1 MARFDAYN
9 SECLLF
15 SFKDGLLARLAHDL
29 KLQVERFSIEVDES
43 DRSIQATFDPSS
55 ISVVCAQIDGR
66 DDPSTLSKGDKK
78 KIYDNVTKDVL
89 RVRKFPDICFDSTN
103 RARSKCTENP
113 GGFRRAYGPRAV
125 DGSPSSAFISPISG
139 SSPTPPRSGAS
150 RSNPTSWFGSAC
162 RARAERGLMPAS
174 AGGSTCVAACFWHSC
189 AA

>member
-43 DRSIQATFDPSS
+43 THQIKATFDPSS
-55 ISVVCAQIDGR
+55 IQVVCAQTDGR

-89 RVRKFPDICFDSTN
+89 RIRKYPEIRFDSTN
-103 RARSKCTENP
+103 VVERGE
-113 GGFRRAYGPRAV
+113 GFAV
-125 DGSPSSAFISPISG
+125 EGTLQMHGKS
-139 SSPTPPRSGAS
+139 RNLQAS
-150 RSNPTSWFGSAC
+150 V
-162 RARAERGLMPAS
+162 RAEGERWVTELHIHQPDFGIKPYTAALGGLKVKPDVLVRVSVPREA
-174 AGGSTCVAACFWHSC
+174 
-189 AA
+189 